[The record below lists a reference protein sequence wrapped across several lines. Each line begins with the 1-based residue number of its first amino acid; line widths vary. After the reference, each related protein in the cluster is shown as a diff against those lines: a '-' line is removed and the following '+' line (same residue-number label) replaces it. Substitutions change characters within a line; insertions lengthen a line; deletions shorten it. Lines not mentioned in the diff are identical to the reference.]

1 MSIITLNIIRLLA
14 LSALAAIIAFLLAPH
29 LIRFLNKN
37 KFWKKEARN
46 KTITGEEATVFHSLH
61 KDREVTVPRGGGIL
75 VWLTVLI
82 VILLFYGLSFF
93 ENPWWL
99 EKFNFLPR
107 ESKEETWLPLFTL
120 IAAALVGLLDD
131 SLTVYGS
138 FSENNQKQKPGLLNK
153 IKLFFLWCGGKGK
166 YVGGGMK
173 FTRRLLIVALIGLV
187 GGWWFYAKL
196 GWESIHIPLLFSFPG
211 GIDLFLGWWIIPF
224 FVLVMV
230 ASWAGGVID
239 GLDGLSGG
247 IFASIFGAFSI
258 IAFTQGKADLA
269 TFCAVIAGTLFAF
282 LWFNIPP
289 AKFYMGETGILGL
302 TSTMAVVAFLTD
314 SVVVLP
320 IIAGI
325 MVISV
330 GSIILQL
337 LSKKIRGKKIW
348 LSTPIHHHFEAR
360 GWLPHQV
367 TMRFWIIGIVL
378 AFLGVAIRL
387 LG

>member
-1 MSIITLNIIRLLA
+1 MSIITLNIIRILA

-29 LIRFLNKN
+29 LIRFLNKK
-37 KFWKKEARN
+37 KFWKKEARS
-46 KTITGEEATVFHSLH
+46 KTITGEEAQVFHSLH

-75 VWLTVLI
+75 IWLTVLI
-82 VILLFYGLSFF
+82 IILLFYGLSFL

-99 EKFNFLPR
+99 EKFNFFSR
-107 ESKEETWLPLFTL
+107 AETWLPLFTL

-138 FSENNQKQKPGLLNK
+138 FSENNQKPKPGLLNK
-153 IKLFFLWCGGKGK
+153 IKLFFLWCGGGGK

-173 FTRRLLIVALIGLV
+173 FTRRLLIVTLIGLV
-187 GGWWFYAKL
+187 GGWWFYTKL
-196 GWESIHIPLLFSFPG
+196 GWESIHIPLLFNFPT
-211 GIDLFLGWWIIPF
+211 GIDLFLGWWIVPL

-258 IAFTQGKADLA
+258 IAFMQGLPDLA

-314 SVVVLP
+314 SVAVLP

-325 MVISV
+325 IVISV
-330 GSIILQL
+330 SSIILQL
-337 LSKKIRGKKIW
+337 LSKKIRGRKIW

-378 AFLGVAIRL
+378 AFLGVAIYL
-387 LG
+387 LGLN